1 MSWNNGAGGEPDGG
15 GNDGKMERWRGGHE
29 IGRDPVRTER
39 DRERV
44 KREEGR
50 MERDCGVLG
59 TFRWMDTRG

>member
-39 DRERV
+39 DRERES
-44 KREEGR
+44 EERRRKDGEGLR
-50 MERDCGVLG
+50 CLRDV
-59 TFRWMDTRG
+59 